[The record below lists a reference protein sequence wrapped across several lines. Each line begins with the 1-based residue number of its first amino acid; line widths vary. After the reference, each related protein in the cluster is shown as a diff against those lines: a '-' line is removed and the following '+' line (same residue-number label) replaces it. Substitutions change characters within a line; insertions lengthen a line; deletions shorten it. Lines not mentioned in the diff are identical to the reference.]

1 VPLSTTPTVIRRY
14 IAFELKRLREAAG
27 LNQAEAAKRIDTTK
41 GRIGHFETGRNL
53 PKLPDIELLLPFYGA
68 PELVDGFQELVLQAR
83 DAAGPVF
90 EPDDTT
96 ALPPGFD
103 LYLGLEQGASKLFTY
118 DAAVLNGILQCR
130 RYAEAAFRGH
140 HIDAPSDTQV
150 TDIVN
155 LRMRRQEALD
165 RVEPV
170 LDVVAIIDEAV
181 LRKEIGGTDV
191 AVEQL
196 DYLLTL
202 SERPN
207 VSIRVL
213 PNSAGAHPS
222 LHGAFI
228 VLDFPIER
236 DPGVVYLEDRTG
248 GRYQDDTDYID
259 EYTKVA
265 DRLSDLALPERES
278 RSMIAAVREEI
289 AR

>member
-1 VPLSTTPTVIRRY
+1 MI
-14 IAFELKRLREAAG
+14 
-27 LNQAEAAKRIDTTK
+27 
-41 GRIGHFETGRNL
+41 
-53 PKLPDIELLLPFYGA
+53 
-68 PELVDGFQELVLQAR
+68 
-83 DAAGPVF
+83 
-90 EPDDTT
+90 
-96 ALPPGFD
+96 
-103 LYLGLEQGASKLFTY
+103 
-118 DAAVLNGILQCR
+118 
-130 RYAEAAFRGH
+130 RGH

-150 TDIVN
+150 TDMVN

-181 LRKEIGGTDV
+181 LRKEIGGPAV

-196 DYLLTL
+196 DYLLIL
-202 SERPN
+202 CERPN

-236 DPGVVYLEDRTG
+236 DPGVVCLEDRTG
-248 GRYQDDTDYID
+248 GRYRDDTDDID

-265 DRLSDLALPERES
+265 DRLSEPALSERES
-278 RSMIAAVREEI
+278 RSVITAVREEI

>member
-1 VPLSTTPTVIRRY
+1 
-14 IAFELKRLREAAG
+14 
-27 LNQAEAAKRIDTTK
+27 
-41 GRIGHFETGRNL
+41 
-53 PKLPDIELLLPFYGA
+53 
-68 PELVDGFQELVLQAR
+68 
-83 DAAGPVF
+83 
-90 EPDDTT
+90 
-96 ALPPGFD
+96 
-103 LYLGLEQGASKLFTY
+103 
-118 DAAVLNGILQCR
+118 
-130 RYAEAAFRGH
+130 
-140 HIDAPSDTQV
+140 
-150 TDIVN
+150 
-155 LRMRRQEALD
+155 
-165 RVEPV
+165 
-170 LDVVAIIDEAV
+170 VADFDEAV
-181 LRKEIGGTDV
+181 LRKEIGGIDV

-213 PNSAGAHPS
+213 PYSAGAHPS

-248 GRYQDDTDYID
+248 GRYMDHTDDID

-265 DRLSDLALPERES
+265 DRLCDLALPESES